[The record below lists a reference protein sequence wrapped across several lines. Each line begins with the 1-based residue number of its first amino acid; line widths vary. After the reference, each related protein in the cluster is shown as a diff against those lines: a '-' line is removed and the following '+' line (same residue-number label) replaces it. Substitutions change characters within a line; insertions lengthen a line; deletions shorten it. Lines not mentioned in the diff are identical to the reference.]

1 MAPKLSQR
9 DHVVV
14 AHRIYFWGRPTS
26 GNQVYWE
33 YEGQQPWTLR
43 RPDDGKRAVVSSVIW
58 RFSHRIWRVSD

>member
-26 GNQVYWE
+26 GNQVSWE

-43 RPDDGKRAVVSSVIW
+43 SEARDRAISALI
-58 RFSHRIWRVSD
+58 HR